1 MIFIFS
7 HTILSPTK
15 CRNARI
21 ISPLKRRNS
30 SLFFT
35 DHCWRRRAPEIVYF
49 FVLQMKKPKHRHV
62 KDPAPS
68 RTVSVR
74 TWIVC
79 CITSGHHLNGNSSAW
94 RSSRKRK
101 RKHHWMCRPKNVSEW
116 AGESRN
122 PTPCPLPYWFLR
134 ASAVPTGTFASLHHG
149 PM

>member
-21 ISPLKRRNS
+21 ISPLKRCNS

-79 CITSGHHLNGNSSAW
+79 CITSGHHLNGNSPTW

-101 RKHHWMCRPKNVSEW
+101 RKHHWICRPKERIRVGRRKQKPNS
-116 AGESRN
+116 
-122 PTPCPLPYWFLR
+122 
-134 ASAVPTGTFASLHHG
+134 ASLAILVPEGFCCSNRHFC
-149 PM
+149 